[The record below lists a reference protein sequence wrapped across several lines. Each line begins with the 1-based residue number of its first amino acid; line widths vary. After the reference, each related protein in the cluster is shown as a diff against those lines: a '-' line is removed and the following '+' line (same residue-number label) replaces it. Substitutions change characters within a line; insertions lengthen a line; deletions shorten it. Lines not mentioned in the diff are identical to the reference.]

1 MPLEDIL
8 REIEAKA
15 VQNAEIIENEARK
28 ESESIIKEANEKSAR
43 EIEEARKKNEKRK
56 REEIG
61 RIEALERIELKK
73 RILEAKRRAVEEVL
87 DGAIE
92 KFCNSKDYEEFLK
105 KLKSEIDKNVEK
117 VTINKRDKKVFEGIK
132 QMEEGSMKGGA
143 IMVKK
148 DMVIDNSIESLLE
161 RKRSILEREIEQILL
176 VKKMKEKIKNK
187 K

>member
-8 REIEAKA
+8 EKIEAKA
-15 VQNAEIIENEARK
+15 AQNAEIIENEARK
-28 ESESIIKEANEKSAR
+28 EAEGIIKEANEESTR

-105 KLKSEIDKNVEK
+105 KLKSEIDKDVEK
-117 VTINKRDKKVFEGIK
+117 VTINKRDKKVFEEIK
-132 QMEEGSMKGGA
+132 QMEEGSIKGGA
-143 IMVKK
+143 IIIKK

-161 RKRSILEREIEQILL
+161 RKRSRLEREIEQILFGE
-176 VKKMKEKIKNK
+176 KK
-187 K
+187 